1 MLTFQEVEEL
11 IEKREKLPG
20 KNTAEER
27 IAYQILYSMKDLLGR
42 RLILKQQGEEMRR
55 DAYHLFHDIRRT
67 RDGLQKAY
75 ARQLDSLKRAEEKTA
90 ELMKAIAPEADR
102 EELLYKAVEL
112 ISLYEGQ
119 ETDVY
124 RKTIQRKLQPDTVVL
139 LTPMDIPRRVR

>member
-1 MLTFQEVEEL
+1 MLTFHEIEEL
-11 IEKREKLPG
+11 IAKHEKLPG

-27 IAYQILYSMKDLLGR
+27 IAYQILFSMRDLLSR
-42 RLILKQQGEEMRR
+42 RLILKQQGEGMRR

-75 ARQLDSLKRAEEKTA
+75 SRQLDSLKRAEEKTA
-90 ELMKAIAPEADR
+90 ELMKAIAPGADT
-102 EELLYKAVEL
+102 EELLYKAMEI

-124 RKTIQRKLQPDTVVL
+124 RKTLQRKLQPETVVL
-139 LTPMDIPRRVR
+139 LTPFEMARKMG

>member
-1 MLTFQEVEEL
+1 MLTFKEIEEL
-11 IEKREKLPG
+11 VEAGEKLPG

-27 IAYQILYSMKDLLGR
+27 IAYQILFSMRDLLRR
-42 RLILKQQGEEMRR
+42 RLILKQQGEGMRR

-75 ARQLDSLKRAEEKTA
+75 ERQLESLKKAEEKTA
-90 ELMKAIAPEADR
+90 ELMKDVAPDADR
-102 EELLYKAVEL
+102 EELFYRAMEI

-124 RKTIQRKLQPDTVVL
+124 RKSIQRKLNPETVVL
-139 LTPMDIPRRVR
+139 LTPIEMARRAK